1 MNTEKP
7 IVIANWKMNPQKEE
21 EAVKLAKLSDK
32 REVVICPPFIFL
44 NSLRKEIKKAKLGAQ
59 NCFFEK
65 QGAFTGEISPKM
77 LKGYGCEYVIVG
89 HSERREYFFE
99 KEEDIKR
106 KIEALLEE
114 KITPI
119 FCIGEDEKNSDSLKD
134 QLKVL
139 EDISLKKVIIAY
151 EPKFA
156 IGTGIPYNVEEA
168 EKKKVLIK
176 SILVKIKG
184 KEEEAIIF
192 YGGSVD
198 SKNVLD
204 YIKKAGFDGILVG
217 TASIK
222 EKEFEKMLKN
232 LSL

>member
-21 EAVKLAKLSDK
+21 DAVKLAKLSDK
-32 REVVICPPFIFL
+32 KGVVICLPFLFL
-44 NSLRKEIKKAKLGAQ
+44 NAVRKEIKNAKLGAQ

-77 LKGYGCEYVIVG
+77 LKNYGCEYVIVG

-99 KEEDIKR
+99 KEEEIKR
-106 KIEALLEE
+106 KIKALLEE

-119 FCIGEDEKNSDSLKD
+119 LCIGEDLKD
-134 QLKVL
+134 QLKIL
-139 EDISLKKVIIAY
+139 EDISLKKVIITY
-151 EPKFA
+151 EPKSA
-156 IGTGIPYNVEEA
+156 IGTGLPCNLEEA

-176 SILVKIKG
+176 SILVKMKE
-184 KEEEAIIF
+184 KEEEVSIF
-192 YGGSVD
+192 YGGSVN
-198 SKNVLD
+198 SKNGLD
-204 YIKKAGFDGILVG
+204 YIEKAGFDGLLIGG
-217 TASIK
+217 TSLK
-222 EKEFEKMLKN
+222 EKEFGKLLKN

>member
-44 NSLRKEIKKAKLGAQ
+44 NSVRKEIKKAKLGAQ

-65 QGAFTGEISPKM
+65 QGAFTGEISSKM
-77 LKGYGCEYVIVG
+77 LKSYSCEYVIVG

-106 KIEALLEE
+106 KIEVLLEE

-176 SILVKIKG
+176 SILAKIKG

-198 SKNVLD
+198 SKNALD

>member
-7 IVIANWKMNPQKEE
+7 IVVTNWKMNPQKEE
-21 EAVKLAKLSDK
+21 DVVKFAKFSDK
-32 REVVICPPFIFL
+32 KGVVVCSPFIFL
-44 NSLRKEIKKAKLGAQ
+44 NTVRKEIKKAKLGAQ

-65 QGAFTGEISPKM
+65 KGAFTGEISPEM
-77 LKGYGCEYVIVG
+77 LKNYGCDYVIVG

-99 KEEDIKR
+99 KEEDIKK

-119 FCIGEDEKNSDSLKD
+119 LCIGDDVKNSDSLKD

-139 EDISLKKVIIAY
+139 ENVSLKKVIIVY

-156 IGTGIPYNVEEA
+156 IGTGIPCDVEEA

-176 SILVKIKG
+176 SILAKIKG
-184 KEEEAIIF
+184 REEEVLIF
-192 YGGSVD
+192 YGGSVNA
-198 SKNVLD
+198 KNSLD
-204 YIKKAGFDGILVG
+204 YIKKAGFDGLLVG
-217 TASIK
+217 TVSLK
-222 EKEFEKMLKN
+222 EKEFEKLLKN

>member
-21 EAVKLAKLSDK
+21 DAVKLAKLSDK
-32 REVVICPPFIFL
+32 KGVVICLPFLFL
-44 NSLRKEIKKAKLGAQ
+44 NAVRKEIKNAKLGAQ

-77 LKGYGCEYVIVG
+77 LKNYGCEYVIVG

-99 KEEDIKR
+99 KEEEIKR
-106 KIEALLEE
+106 KIKALLEE

-119 FCIGEDEKNSDSLKD
+119 FCIGEDLKD
-134 QLKVL
+134 QLKIL
-139 EDISLKKVIIAY
+139 EDISLKKVIITY
-151 EPKFA
+151 EPKSA
-156 IGTGIPYNVEEA
+156 IGTGLPCNLEEA

-176 SILVKIKG
+176 SILVKMKE
-184 KEEEAIIF
+184 KEEEVSIF
-192 YGGSVD
+192 YGGSVN
-198 SKNVLD
+198 SKNGLD
-204 YIKKAGFDGILVG
+204 YIEKAGFDGLLIGG
-217 TASIK
+217 TSLK
-222 EKEFEKMLKN
+222 EKEFGKLLKN